1 MPDEVVYPLNLR
13 LAGQPC
19 LVVGGGAVAT
29 RKAAG
34 LLDAGARVTVVA
46 PDIGEAMAELAEG
59 AGPDR
64 LDLQVRAY
72 RSDEVAGY
80 RLVITA
86 TGRAEVDD
94 QVYRDAEA
102 HQVLVNAA
110 DDPDH
115 CRFILPA
122 VARQGPLVATFS
134 TSGRSPAVAT
144 WLRRRYEAE
153 LGPEYLVLL
162 DLVTEQRRALQRR
175 GTATEGLDWQPAL
188 DSGMLELI
196 REGHLAEAKERLEAC
211 LSSSSG

>member
-1 MPDEVVYPLNLR
+1 MIDEPLYALHLR

-19 LVVGGGAVAT
+19 LVVGGGPVAA
-29 RKAAG
+29 RKARG
-34 LLDAGARVTVVA
+34 LLDAGARVTLVA
-46 PDIGEAMAELAEG
+46 PEIATEVADLPG
-59 AGPDR
+59 
-64 LDLQVRAY
+64 LDLQRRPY
-72 RSDEVAGY
+72 RGGEAAGY

-86 TGRAEVDD
+86 TGRAEVDE
-94 QVYRDAEA
+94 QVYRDGEA
-102 HQVLVNAA
+102 LGVLVNSA

-122 VARQGPLVATFS
+122 VVRQGPLLATFS
-134 TSGRSPAVAT
+134 TSGRSPALAS
-144 WLRRRYEAE
+144 WLRRRYADE

-162 DLVTEQRRALQRR
+162 ELLTEQRRLLQDQ
-175 GTATEGLDWQPAL
+175 GVPTEGLDWQPAL

>member
-1 MPDEVVYPLNLR
+1 MSSAIDEPLYPLNLR

-19 LVVGGGAVAT
+19 LVVGGGPVAA
-29 RKAAG
+29 RKARG

-46 PDIGEAMAELAEG
+46 PEITDELAEVDG
-59 AGPDR
+59 I
-64 LDLQVRAY
+64 DLQRRPY
-72 RSDEVAGY
+72 GEGDVAGY

-94 QVYRDAEA
+94 QVYRDAESRG
-102 HQVLVNAA
+102 VLVNAA
-110 DDPDH
+110 DDPEH

-122 VARQGPLVATFS
+122 VARRGPLLATFS
-134 TSGRSPAVAT
+134 TSGRSPALAT
-144 WLRRRYEAE
+144 WLRRRYETE
-153 LGPEYLVLL
+153 LGPEYLLLL
-162 DLVTEQRRALQRR
+162 DLLAEQRQALQRR
-175 GTATEGLDWQPAL
+175 GTPTEGLDWQPAL